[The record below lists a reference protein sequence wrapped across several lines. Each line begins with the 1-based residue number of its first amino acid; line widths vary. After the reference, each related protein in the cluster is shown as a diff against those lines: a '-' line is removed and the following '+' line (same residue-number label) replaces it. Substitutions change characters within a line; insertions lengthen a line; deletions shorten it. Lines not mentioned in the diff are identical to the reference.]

1 MPAAKSKS
9 KLGASPVA
17 FDFTPLRSGRTV
29 KTPQRVRKC
38 TNLVWFD
45 LAAIWSFCSSPEFH
59 GAIRR
64 IDQKTNVTNA
74 TLVKVPFDL
83 KHWQTVAEEVGPLP
97 EPTSN
102 DPTQWLFKGDIFNST
117 DSLQVAVARML
128 GYRWPEQP
136 KEKDNT
142 DAFTDEDGIVC
153 VLAVRSE
160 RPASERLLDVL
171 GAAYSQEW
179 SDAVL
184 LKLLTDAGSAP
195 GTSLEEWLRNEFFAQ
210 HCKRFHNRPFIWHIW
225 DGHKDGFSCLVNYHK
240 LIHKL
245 FEMLTN
251 SYLQDWLTTQTAAAK
266 VGEPDADLRL
276 VAAQELQNKLKLVL
290 VGEPPYDI
298 FVRWKTIEEQP
309 IGWNPDLNDGVRRNI
324 CPFMTAEA
332 LRKRPSINWSKD
344 RGSEPIREQERYPWL
359 WKNGVFTGD
368 RINDY
373 HLANAQRRAARE
385 NLATTHAGGI

>member
-1 MPAAKSKS
+1 
-9 KLGASPVA
+9 V
-17 FDFTPLRSGRTV
+17 
-29 KTPQRVRKC
+29 VRC
-38 TNLVWFD
+38 
-45 LAAIWSFCSSPEFH
+45 SF
-59 GAIRR
+59 
-64 IDQKTNVTNA
+64 
-74 TLVKVPFDL
+74 
-83 KHWQTVAEEVGPLP
+83 
-97 EPTSN
+97 
-102 DPTQWLFKGDIFNST
+102 
-117 DSLQVAVARML
+117 
-128 GYRWPEQP
+128 
-136 KEKDNT
+136 
-142 DAFTDEDGIVC
+142 
-153 VLAVRSE
+153 
-160 RPASERLLDVL
+160 
-171 GAAYSQEW
+171 
-179 SDAVL
+179 

-245 FEMLTN
+245 FETLTN

-298 FVRWKTIEEQP
+298 FVRWKPIEEQP